1 MPDTACTGDN
11 NCTTSDSRTLSV
23 CSSRDE
29 KILSGQP
36 LDTVS
41 MTISQTNYA
50 AQLDPGEWPEC
61 TSRNKKIFLEIN
73 DMSLDCSSSGTKESL
88 APLIHGS
95 GATTYTGVKLIE
107 GTIDDCT
114 VTSECG
120 AFPVNLSEEKDG
132 YLNKDTSLFVLKKFS
147 SVDEDFG
154 TLLHRS
160 NTAIEIDVSMSPTSH
175 RARQAC
181 LTPSEWQSVNDMPR
195 VNRVPFTNQTQRIT
209 PLKEKARRNKSPGHN
224 FSKMIPNDG
233 SRKDENQNSGSSNSS
248 TSSATFSDS
257 KYSSKDRR
265 FQFGE
270 SDNKLGPNNVFE
282 AQAESPHLNSV
293 PVAGEVVDSDLEET
307 ATCNYS
313 DISSHDEKQIYDVID
328 SEAHSH
334 EAVNA
339 YESDIV
345 DNTFQDIAAIVA
357 QSGCHVGGRHRNR
370 DIDSNS
376 KSDGDSDSDSDS
388 DNDLGQFYTPSPL
401 LKSVDNMIASNP
413 VLSSSSFGY
422 ISSYPS
428 IGSSP

>member
-29 KILSGQP
+29 KILPGQS
-36 LDTVS
+36 LDNV
-41 MTISQTNYA
+41 SQTNYA
-50 AQLDPGEWPEC
+50 AQLDPGEWPAC
-61 TSRNKKIFLEIN
+61 TSKNKKGFLEIN
-73 DMSLDCSSSGTKESL
+73 DMSLDYSSSCKKESF
-88 APLIHGS
+88 APLIQNS
-95 GATTYTGVKLIE
+95 GATTHTGVTLIE

-114 VTSECG
+114 VTSVCE
-120 AFPVNLSEEKDG
+120 AFPVNLSEERDSC
-132 YLNKDTSLFVLKKFS
+132 LNKETSLLVLKKFS
-147 SVDEDFG
+147 SVDEDHG
-154 TLLHRS
+154 TQRYCS
-160 NTAIEIDVSMSPTSH
+160 NTTIEIDVSMSPTSH

-224 FSKMIPNDG
+224 LSKMLLIDG
-233 SRKDENQNSGSSNSS
+233 SRIDENQNSGSSNSS

-257 KYSSKDRR
+257 KYGSKDRR
-265 FQFGE
+265 FQIGE
-270 SDNKLGPNNVFE
+270 SDNKLGPNDVSE

-293 PVAGEVVDSDLEET
+293 PVSGEAIDSDLEET

-328 SEAHSH
+328 SEAQSH
-334 EAVNA
+334 EAVNT
-339 YESDIV
+339 YENDIV

-357 QSGCHVGGRHRNR
+357 QSGCHVSGRHRNR
-370 DIDSNS
+370 DSGSNS
-376 KSDGDSDSDSDS
+376 NNNRKSDGDSDSDS

-401 LKSVDNMIASNP
+401 LKSVDKMIASNP
-413 VLSSSSFGY
+413 VVSSSSFGY

>member
-29 KILSGQP
+29 KILPGQS
-36 LDTVS
+36 LDNVS
-41 MTISQTNYA
+41 IIISQTNYTA
-50 AQLDPGEWPEC
+50 PLDPGEWPAC
-61 TSRNKKIFLEIN
+61 TSKNKKGFLEIN
-73 DMSLDCSSSGTKESL
+73 DMSLDYSSSGKKESF
-88 APLIHGS
+88 APLIHCS
-95 GATTYTGVKLIE
+95 GAMTHTDVTLFE
-107 GTIDDCT
+107 ETIDGCT

-120 AFPVNLSEEKDG
+120 AFPLNLSEEKDS
-132 YLNKDTSLFVLKKFS
+132 YLN
-147 SVDEDFG
+147 EDYG
-154 TLLHRS
+154 TLRYSS
-160 NTAIEIDVSMSPTSH
+160 NKTIEIDVSMSPTSH

-209 PLKEKARRNKSPGHN
+209 PLKEKARRNKSPGHK
-224 FSKMIPNDG
+224 FSKMLLIDG
-233 SRKDENQNSGSSNSS
+233 SRIDENQNSGSSNSS

-257 KYSSKDRR
+257 KYGSKDRR
-265 FQFGE
+265 FQIGE
-270 SDNKLGPNNVFE
+270 SDKKLGPTNAFE

-293 PVAGEVVDSDLEET
+293 PVAGEAIDSDLEEI

-328 SEAHSH
+328 SEAQSH
-334 EAVNA
+334 EAVKA
-339 YESDIV
+339 YESEIV
-345 DNTFQDIAAIVA
+345 DNTFQDIATIVA
-357 QSGCHVGGRHRNR
+357 QSGCLVSDRHRNR
-370 DIDSNS
+370 DSGNNSNNNR
-376 KSDGDSDSDSDS
+376 KSDGDSDSDS

-401 LKSVDNMIASNP
+401 LKSVDKMILSNP